1 MALLEMRDV
10 RAGYGRGPD
19 ILTGVSLGVEDGS
32 TCCVIGPNG
41 AGKSTVLKAIM
52 GLLDVRAGQI
62 TFADES
68 LKGRRPDEVLA
79 RGVCFVPQD
88 RSLFPDM
95 TVRENLAMAGYSL
108 GRRSRIEGRIA
119 EALDAFPILAERRSQ
134 RARTLSGGQQQM
146 LALARAWILKPRLLL
161 VDEPSMG
168 LAPEVTRQVFDVIR
182 RFHDLGMTV
191 LLVEQNARQGL
202 ECADHGVVLDLG
214 QTRFDGDAGSI
225 LVHPAVR
232 ELYLGRQLA
241 RGRNGGSAPA

>member
-10 RAGYGRGPD
+10 RAGYGAGPD
-19 ILTGVSLGVEDGS
+19 ILTGVSLAVEEGS

-52 GLLDVRAGQI
+52 GLVDVRGGEIAFAGEPLI
-62 TFADES
+62 
-68 LKGRRPDEVLA
+68 GRRPDEVLG

-88 RSLFPDM
+88 RSLFPEM

-108 GRRSRIEGRIA
+108 GRRTKLDGRIA
-119 EALDAFPILAERRSQ
+119 EALEAFPVLAERRSQ

-168 LAPEVTRQVFDVIR
+168 LAPQVTRQVFDVIR
-182 RFHDLGMTV
+182 RFRDLGMTV

-202 ECADHGVVLDLG
+202 ECAERGAVLDLG
-214 QTRFDGDAGSI
+214 RTRFEGEAASI
-225 LVHPAVR
+225 LVHPEVR

-241 RGRNGGSAPA
+241 RGGPA